1 MRVLVVTHEASR
13 SGAPRVAVLVA
24 RTLVDQGHSV
34 RVLSRAPGPL
44 LADFAAA
51 APTSVEFLYR
61 VRRRL
66 RSIRVA
72 RLIAWFVDTLLVT
85 VTLLWRRPDLVY
97 VNSTAAAVYLRPAG
111 WLVRRR
117 VLHVHESGSLAARFL
132 GAARAPRWPNGV
144 ALVACSPSVQA
155 DLAALTGQSVD
166 AIAMLPSVPDESEV
180 VRLAAERPDHT
191 YSADELVVG
200 TCGTVEHRK
209 GADLWVE
216 VARKV
221 RLELAD
227 RPIRFVWVGDI
238 VQPVSQSVQNL
249 DVEFIGPSPNP
260 YAHMRRF
267 DVATLPSRD
276 DPFPLVVLEA
286 MLVGTP
292 VVAFAVGSVAAQ
304 VGDAG
309 IVVAPEDTDA
319 FARSVV
325 RLLSDDNERER
336 LSTAAHARVMD
347 HYSTRVFAAALANLI
362 HTVSVSRMQIRFQT
376 PAPEGNE

>member
-1 MRVLVVTHEASR
+1 VRILLITHEASR
-13 SGAPRVAVLVA
+13 SGAPRVALLA
-24 RTLVDQGHSV
+24 AKSLVDQGHQV
-34 RVLSRAPGPL
+34 QVISRARGPL
-44 LADFAAA
+44 LSEFADV
-51 APTSVEFLYR
+51 APTSVEFFSR

-66 RSIRVA
+66 WRMPQLRSIA
-72 RLIAWFVDTLLVT
+72 WRLDAALVVLTLVR
-85 VTLLWRRPDLVY
+85 RRPDLVY
-97 VNSTAAAVYLRPAG
+97 VNSTAAAIYLGPARR
-111 WLVRRR
+111 LVRFR

-155 DLAALTGQSVD
+155 DLAALTGQSAD

-180 VRLAAERPDHT
+180 VPLAAEPPDHT

-216 VARKV
+216 VAKKV
-221 RLELAD
+221 SLELAD
-227 RPIRFVWVGDI
+227 RSIRFVWVGDI

-249 DVEFIGPSPNP
+249 DIEFIGPSPNP

-292 VVAFAVGSVAAQ
+292 VVAFAVGSVATQ

-319 FARSVV
+319 FATGVV
-325 RLLSDDNERER
+325 RLLSDDNERNR
-336 LSTAAHARVMD
+336 LGTAAHARVMD
-347 HYSTRVFAAALANLI
+347 HYSTRAFATALADLI
-362 HTVSVSRMQIRFQT
+362 KDISATSER
-376 PAPEGNE
+376 